1 MEITTNLWQYVYTY
15 FVSLLGTEGSALLNI
30 FTEFLTLSV
39 CAFIL
44 FVPFLIVLWFI
55 KTILRSVFYD
65 N

>member
-1 MEITTNLWQYVYTY
+1 MTTSLWNYVYTY
-15 FVSLLGTEGSALLNI
+15 FQGILGTEGSALLDI

-44 FVPFLIVLWFI
+44 FLPFLITLWFI

-65 N
+65 H